1 MQHTRSH
8 KFVKVVTA
16 ALAVAFLAVPV
27 AQARLAVDARHAALL
42 NKEVVQEPVLR
53 TDARHAALLNKAE
66 TDRVVVVQGPTVP
79 KITQMHRRLA
89 ILDLPR
95 SDVSTTVSAGFDW
108 RDAGVGAGVAFALV
122 LAATGAML
130 VTRRKLVGA

>member
-1 MQHTRSH
+1 MQHTRS
-8 KFVKVVTA
+8 KFVKAVTA
-16 ALAVAFLAVPV
+16 ALAVALLAVPV

-53 TDARHAALLNKAE
+53 TDARHAALLNKAH
-66 TDRVVVVQGPTVP
+66 TTGVVIQGQTVP

-95 SDVSTTVSAGFDW
+95 SDVSTTVSTGFDW
-108 RDAGVGAGVAFALV
+108 GDAGVGAGVAFFLV
-122 LAATGAML
+122 IAATGAML
-130 VTRRKLVGA
+130 VTRRKLVSV